1 MILLKVCFPLYLK
14 SHMVHRDNLC
24 GDCDDMVLNDKEKIH
39 VEFDDGDDEDG
50 GTVEI
55 IQHHVAQWLS

>member
-1 MILLKVCFPLYLK
+1 
-14 SHMVHRDNLC
+14 MVHRDNLC

>member
-14 SHMVHRDNLC
+14 SHMVHIDNLC

>member
-1 MILLKVCFPLYLK
+1 
-14 SHMVHRDNLC
+14 MVHIDNLC

-39 VEFDDGDDEDG
+39 VKFDDGDDEDG